1 MSEVDFMDIFGDNLR
16 DLLEEKGVGQN
27 DLAREA
33 GLSKQTIS
41 CYIHKQRM
49 PSLPAFINIC
59 IALECDCDDLVPMYD
74 YIH

>member
-1 MSEVDFMDIFGDNLR
+1 MSEIDFMDIFGDNLR
-16 DLLEEKGVGQN
+16 DLMYEKGVGQN
-27 DLAREA
+27 ELARKV
-33 GLSKQTIS
+33 GLSNQTIS
-41 CYIHKQRM
+41 YYIHQKRM